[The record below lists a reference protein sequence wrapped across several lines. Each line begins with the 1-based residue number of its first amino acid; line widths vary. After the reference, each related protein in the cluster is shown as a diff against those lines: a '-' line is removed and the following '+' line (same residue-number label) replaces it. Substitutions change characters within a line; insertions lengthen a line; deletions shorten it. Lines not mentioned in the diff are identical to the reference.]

1 MSDIWSD
8 MSIPKTITM
17 GVTFIK
23 GRNIRKVCVCVGGG
37 GGGARNSR
45 KGKQTK
51 KMCKAKE
58 GKIPLKF
65 RNKFQHKQTAK
76 KFVQAENSLPRPPL
90 SPITFRMA

>member
-1 MSDIWSD
+1 

-37 GGGARNSR
+37 EGQEIRAKES
-45 KGKQTK
+45 KQK
-51 KMCKAKE
+51 KMCKAKLKKE
-58 GKIPLKF
+58 NKEKYLPLKF

-76 KFVQAENSLPRPPL
+76 KFVQAENSLPRPPPPL
-90 SPITFRMA
+90 KKL

>member
-23 GRNIRKVCVCVGGG
+23 GRNIRKVCVCGGG
-37 GGGARNSR
+37 G
-45 KGKQTK
+45 
-51 KMCKAKE
+51 KAKE

-90 SPITFRMA
+90 SPITFRMAQTVLYLINM